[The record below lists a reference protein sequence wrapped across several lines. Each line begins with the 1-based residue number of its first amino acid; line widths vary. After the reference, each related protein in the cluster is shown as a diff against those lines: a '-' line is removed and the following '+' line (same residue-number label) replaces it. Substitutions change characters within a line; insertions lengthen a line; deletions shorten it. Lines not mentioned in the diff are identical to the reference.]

1 MCQNKL
7 ELVVLKKNN
16 ANQLI
21 KYNINKDMHKRWLT
35 ETGQS
40 YNILKK
46 LTTSESICMEFIHLG
61 SIIMSM
67 QLITA
72 SSYLKFQRAVVPLSK
87 NSPAARCIHVKD
99 RLLCLVAKIT
109 IFLIQCLN
117 KL

>member
-61 SIIMSM
+61 SIIM
-67 QLITA
+67 
-72 SSYLKFQRAVVPLSK
+72 
-87 NSPAARCIHVKD
+87 
-99 RLLCLVAKIT
+99 
-109 IFLIQCLN
+109 
-117 KL
+117 